1 MSSDTVP
8 VGKIVGVHG
17 IRGEVKISPYGDPDD
32 FVFGEISLT
41 GESGARKILAMR
53 PHKGVLLVALE
64 GVKTRNDAE
73 ELKGREVSVPE
84 EALPEAGEDEF
95 YYYTLMGCSVVTE
108 SGEDLGTVTN
118 IIETGANDVI
128 EVNGPGGEIL
138 IPVVEQ
144 TVIEVDTDE
153 GRVTVRLME
162 GMEPEKPAE
171 KAKKDRRGS
180 GGRRRGGRG
189 ESGR

>member
-1 MSSDTVP
+1 LSSDTVP

-32 FVFGEISLT
+32 FIFGEISIT

-53 PHKGVLLVALE
+53 PHKGTFLVALE

-73 ELKGREVSVPE
+73 ALKGAEVSVPE
-84 EALPEAGEDEF
+84 EELPETSEDEF
-95 YYYTLMGCSVVTE
+95 YYYRLMGCSVVTE
-108 SGEDLGTVTN
+108 AGEDLGTVTN

-128 EVNGPGGEIL
+128 EVAGPGGEVL

-144 TVIEVDTDE
+144 NIIDIDTAE

-162 GMEPEKPAE
+162 GMEPEKPPE
-171 KAKKDRRGS
+171 KEKKARRGS
-180 GGRRRGGRG
+180 GGRRRGGQG
-189 ESGR
+189 GSGR